1 MKILFFLLLFIA
13 TNANAGTIFI
23 RDDGG
28 AFSVE
33 CDGSVDAPKNASG
46 RCAVNSFEAAMTV
59 SKNVSDTISMSKGSF
74 IVSVKL
80 DQQNITMNQFI
91 SNPKAYTDAVVAGK
105 KVNIL
110 NYNGKNFELILK

>member
-28 AFSVE
+28 VPFVE
-33 CDGSVDAPKNASG
+33 CDGSVDIPKSADG
-46 RCAVNSFEAAMTV
+46 KCAVNSFEAAMTV

-80 DQQNITMNQFI
+80 DQHNISMSQFLAT
-91 SNPKAYTDAVVAGK
+91 PKLYTDAVVTGK
-105 KVNIL
+105 KVNIV